1 VCDVDNEERD
11 AWVTDLQQGYDRV
24 AAAYTERVFGEL
36 AHKPFDRELLDR
48 FAERVRP
55 LGSAC
60 DLGCGPG
67 HVARYLHER
76 GLPVVGV
83 DLSPVM
89 VKEARQLNPGIA
101 FHQGSMLA
109 LDFPDA
115 AFGGIAAFYSIIHV
129 PRHLLPRAFTEM
141 HRTLRPGGLLLLAFH
156 IGQEDIH
163 LDEWMEQKV
172 NIDFYFFDRA
182 GIESCLTET
191 GFAVEQSIE
200 RPPYTDVEAQTRRA
214 YILARRPA

>member
-1 VCDVDNEERD
+1 MGQHERD
-11 AWVTDLQQGYDRV
+11 GWIEDLQQGYDRV

-55 LGSAC
+55 LGPVC

-76 GLPVVGV
+76 GLIATGV
-83 DLSPVM
+83 DLSPAM
-89 VKEARQLNPGIA
+89 VNEAQHLNPGIV
-101 FHQGSMLA
+101 FRQGSMLE

-115 AFGGIAAFYSIIHV
+115 AFGGITAFYSIIHV
-129 PRHLLPRAFTEM
+129 PRDLLPRAFAEM

-156 IGQEDIH
+156 IGQDDVH
-163 LDEWMEQKV
+163 LDEWMDQKV
-172 NIDFYFFDRA
+172 SLDFYFFDRA
-182 GIESCLTET
+182 AIERLLTEA
-191 GFAVEQSIE
+191 GFVVEEARE
-200 RPPYTDVEAQTRRA
+200 RPPYPDVEAQTTRA
-214 YILARRPA
+214 YVLARRPT